1 MKWFLLY
8 LLFQFIVALVF
19 WMISKRKDKRYKT
32 NGGNLKE
39 GFEPTDEVS
48 IDPIS
53 NAVTR
58 VYINPRTG
66 ERQYIDEKS
75 KN

>member
-32 NGGNLKE
+32 NGENLKE

-58 VYINPRTG
+58 VYINPNTG
-66 ERQYIDEKS
+66 ERQYIEEK
-75 KN
+75 K

>member
-1 MKWFLLY
+1 
-8 LLFQFIVALVF
+8 
-19 WMISKRKDKRYKT
+19 MISKRKDKRYKT

-53 NAVTR
+53 NTVTR
-58 VYINPRTG
+58 VYINPKTG
-66 ERQYIDEKS
+66 ERQYIEEKS